1 MSEWSDISQAIGM
14 LGQQDVQRKQKAYY
28 DTQLQATQQK
38 VAEEAAISQNYNA
51 LAQTFHQS
59 GGNIDALAPL
69 VKDGASMQAMAKFVD
84 DYSKTEEGR
93 KKAMD
98 ATAQRAMRNFQVGSG
113 YIAKALSAPRGS
125 EEWAAN
131 IQNAAAVAPFSF
143 KLGGYD
149 PESQTFELLAPAPI
163 VGFSSAGERIS
174 ADQAETTLKRIQAG
188 TIAAKDGTLFNKEW
202 QDAQIMYD
210 IDRKQKNTAALANTE
225 QHILLTNGKQSL
237 TVIPQLAENPADGF
251 VYLVQDPQKGLMP
264 TPNLDAYLS
273 NGFRPISQKQAN
285 EETKIDQEQQKIGM
299 TAWGHQISAANLGM
313 RQKEFEDATEGKT
326 GLKEQSGVVNTAVD
340 NLRAQQN
347 DILKR
352 YVNFPAPQAGESQEA
367 FNFRIMDAQKT
378 AMQSLEQAAKDGD
391 ARAQHDLEM
400 LQSTMQDYNT
410 LINKQSEIA
419 YTMAGLPAP
428 QRNPGAQAGVL
439 PAAKGT
445 ADGRYQAARAPQSGA
460 QAQPAPPTQAA
471 APPKGG
477 DNPPVQGARKAPD
490 GNWYVEKDGKYFRV
504 KQ

>member
-14 LGQQDVQRKQKAYY
+14 LGQQDVQRKQKAVY

-38 VAEEAAISQNYNA
+38 VAEDAAISQNYDA
-51 LAQTFHQS
+51 LARAFRES
-59 GGNIDALAPL
+59 GGNLDALAPL
-69 VKDGASMQAMAKFVD
+69 VKDGPSTQAMAKFVD
-84 DYSKTEEGR
+84 DYSKTEEGK
-93 KKAMD
+93 KKAQD
-98 ATAQRAMRNFQVGSG
+98 ATSQRVMRDFQNASG
-113 YIAKALSAPRGS
+113 YVSKALASPRGS
-125 EEWAAN
+125 EEWVAN
-131 IQNAAAVAPFSF
+131 TVNAAANAPFTL

-174 ADQAETTLKRIQAG
+174 ADQAEATLKRIQAG

-202 QDAQIMYD
+202 QDAHIMYD

-251 VYLVQDPQKGLMP
+251 VYLVQDPQKGLVP

-273 NGFRPISQKQAN
+273 SGFRPISQKQAN

-313 RQKEFEDATEGKT
+313 RQKEFEHATKGQS
-326 GLKEQSGVVNTAVD
+326 GLKDQAGVVNTAVD

-352 YVNFPAPQAGESQEA
+352 YVNFPAPNAGESPEA

-378 AMQSLEQAAKDGD
+378 AMQSLEDAAKKGD
-391 ARAQHDLEM
+391 ARALHDLEM

-419 YTMAGLPAP
+419 YTMTGLPAP

-439 PAAKGT
+439 PAAKGS
-445 ADGRYQAARAPQSGA
+445 ADGRYKAAPAQGA
-460 QAQPAPPTQAA
+460 QAQPTPPAQQSADQ
-471 APPKGG
+471 PPI
-477 DNPPVQGARKAPD
+477 QGARKGKNGD
-490 GNWYVEKDGKYFRV
+490 WYIEKDGKFFRV
-504 KQ
+504 RQ